1 MGETRRERE
10 RESVSTLHDMEK
22 DVEKA
27 PGPLRSSLN
36 MILSRI
42 IEKRIGYY
50 LEKPDEYGGTS
61 MMAGQA
67 PV

>member
-1 MGETRRERE
+1 MGEPRRDGEHER
-10 RESVSTLHDMEK
+10 VSSLHDMEK
-22 DVEKA
+22 GVERA

-36 MILSRI
+36 MVLSRI

>member
-1 MGETRRERE
+1 MGETRRGRE
-10 RESVSTLHDMEK
+10 RESVSTLQDLEK
-22 DVEKA
+22 GVESA

-50 LEKPDEYGGTS
+50 LEKPDEYGGS
-61 MMAGQA
+61 SIMAGQA
-67 PV
+67 PL

>member
-1 MGETRRERE
+1 
-10 RESVSTLHDMEK
+10 MEK
-22 DVEKA
+22 GVEKA

>member
-1 MGETRRERE
+1 MGEPRRGRE

-22 DVEKA
+22 GVERA

-50 LEKPDEYGGTS
+50 LKKPDEYGGTS